1 MEKATLVATG
11 ADGTVVTG
19 AEVVLVVVLL
29 LLVVLLVVLVGVV
42 VVPLL
47 VVEVV
52 ALGVVAGA
60 AAGVAAVLVVELVD
74 DVPLVA
80 ASLESPHAESRPVR
94 LRAKMQQRALVIL
107 ITVLTKTGFNS
118 VATF

>member
-1 MEKATLVATG
+1 LAVENATLVATG
-11 ADGTVVTG
+11 ADGIVVTG
-19 AEVVLVVVLL
+19 AEVVL
-29 LLVVLLVVLVGVV
+29 LVGVV

-74 DVPLVA
+74 EVPLVA

-94 LRAKMQQRALVIL
+94 LKAKMQQRALVIL